1 VEARGLTAAEARQ
14 RGPLSVFRRWFR
26 EAERARVPLPEA
38 MALATADAAG
48 RPSVRFVLLKQAD
61 ERGFVFFTDAR
72 SRKGRELRDRPAA
85 AVVFYWHET
94 GKQVRIEGRVEMI
107 DAAEADAYWE
117 TRPRESRLAAS
128 VSRQSAVLDSR
139 TRLLGDWRRLQK
151 TLDGKPIPRP
161 RSWLGFRLV
170 PTAVEFWRRADF
182 RLHERERWVRR
193 RARWTRTTL
202 QP

>member
-1 VEARGLTAAEARQ
+1 
-14 RGPLSVFRRWFR
+14 
-26 EAERARVPLPEA
+26 
-38 MALATADAAG
+38 MALATADTAG

-94 GKQVRIEGRVEMI
+94 GKQVRIEGRIEVV
-107 DAAEADAYWE
+107 DDAEADAYWE

-128 VSRQSAVLDSR
+128 VSTQSAALDSR
-139 TRLLGDWRRLQK
+139 ARLLGDWRRLQK
-151 TLDGKPIPRP
+151 TLDGKAIPRP
-161 RSWLGFRLV
+161 RAWRGFRLV
-170 PTAVEFWRRADF
+170 PTAIEFWRRGDH

-193 RARWTRTTL
+193 RAGWTRTKL